1 MEKFNYL
8 KGYLEGAAA
17 KTIEGISL
25 SNENYAKALDA
36 LKARYGNKQVII
48 SSHMQHLLNIKAVT
62 SMNDVKGMRA
72 IYDNLESHVRSLLS
86 LGVDSK
92 HYGTLLIPVV
102 MEKLPSEVRLVVSRK
117 FGDEEWDLQLLLNYL
132 KSEIQAREYCAFSVA
147 SSHSDKSEKDQNNK
161 KQTNRPFTA
170 SALLTESQSQSKK
183 GKCAFCD
190 GEHFA
195 SKCTVISDV
204 KARKAFVREKR
215 KCFNCLRDNHISK
228 NCKSVN
234 RCHNCKG
241 HHHTAICDNNSR
253 QEHPPEET
261 NTMHI
266 GANTSVLLQT
276 AQAVIT
282 DARGDKQ
289 IQVKMMFD
297 SCSQRTFVSERVRK
311 FLQLESLGKEHLCIK
326 TFGSDKKDASDLDL
340 VKFHVKSLSGD
351 TNTELCGLAIPFICS
366 PIAKQPLSFAKHYYP
381 HLRGLELADN
391 NEDNCEIDLLIG
403 ADNYWGMVTGTV
415 RRGESGPM
423 AVKTSLGWVL
433 SGPTRNLDNCA
444 VNVNAAHVMRVE
456 SERVERDVQNEQL
469 HKFWD
474 LESLGIKAQED
485 TVYDR
490 FINEI
495 EFKSD
500 AWRYQVKLPFK
511 EEHALI
517 EDNYTLC
524 EKRLEHT
531 HRMLKKQP
539 ETLREYDRVM
549 KDQLE
554 AGVVE
559 EVSTTGEPG
568 KTHYLPHRA
577 VIREDKKS
585 TKLRVVFDASAK
597 NNGPSL
603 NDCLYKGPP
612 MTPQLYN
619 ILMRFRTYQ
628 IALTADVEKAFL
640 QILVAPEDR
649 DYMRFLWYKD
659 PFSDNPEAVRYR
671 FARVIFGVNSSPFL
685 LNGTLRVHMERFNTV
700 DPEFVKKVLRSVY
713 MDDLSLG
720 GDSLDE
726 TYTLCKKP
734 KLRFLEGN
742 FNLRKCRTNSE
753 ELRSI
758 IKEESQEDETQST
771 FLGVEWNEGRDELIF
786 TFENIL
792 REVSIMRKS
801 LRETF

>member
-1 MEKFNYL
+1 M
-8 KGYLEGAAA
+8 
-17 KTIEGISL
+17 
-25 SNENYAKALDA
+25 
-36 LKARYGNKQVII
+36 
-48 SSHMQHLLNIKAVT
+48 
-62 SMNDVKGMRA
+62 
-72 IYDNLESHVRSLLS
+72 
-86 LGVDSK
+86 
-92 HYGTLLIPVV
+92 
-102 MEKLPSEVRLVVSRK
+102 
-117 FGDEEWDLQLLLNYL
+117 
-132 KSEIQAREYCAFSVA
+132 
-147 SSHSDKSEKDQNNK
+147 
-161 KQTNRPFTA
+161 
-170 SALLTESQSQSKK
+170 
-183 GKCAFCD
+183 
-190 GEHFA
+190 
-195 SKCTVISDV
+195 
-204 KARKAFVREKR
+204 
-215 KCFNCLRDNHISK
+215 
-228 NCKSVN
+228 
-234 RCHNCKG
+234 
-241 HHHTAICDNNSR
+241 
-253 QEHPPEET
+253 
-261 NTMHI
+261 
-266 GANTSVLLQT
+266 
-276 AQAVIT
+276 
-282 DARGDKQ
+282 
-289 IQVKMMFD
+289 
-297 SCSQRTFVSERVRK
+297 
-311 FLQLESLGKEHLCIK
+311 
-326 TFGSDKKDASDLDL
+326 
-340 VKFHVKSLSGD
+340 SLSGD
-351 TNTELCGLAIPFICS
+351 TNTKLCGLAIPFICS

-649 DYMRFLWYKD
+649 DYMRFL
-659 PFSDNPEAVRYR
+659 
-671 FARVIFGVNSSPFL
+671 
-685 LNGTLRVHMERFNTV
+685 
-700 DPEFVKKVLRSVY
+700 
-713 MDDLSLG
+713 
-720 GDSLDE
+720 
-726 TYTLCKKP
+726 
-734 KLRFLEGN
+734 
-742 FNLRKCRTNSE
+742 
-753 ELRSI
+753 
-758 IKEESQEDETQST
+758 
-771 FLGVEWNEGRDELIF
+771 
-786 TFENIL
+786 
-792 REVSIMRKS
+792 
-801 LRETF
+801 